1 MDQIAEIMNHII
13 PILSAGIG
21 IVLVSLMAAAMFIV
35 TLAITFWPVTL
46 GLLVVYFG
54 LKRLSE

>member
-46 GLLVVYFG
+46 GLLVVYLG
-54 LKRLSE
+54 LKGLSE

>member
-1 MDQIAEIMNHII
+1 MDQIVEIMNHII

-54 LKRLSE
+54 LKGLSE